1 MESGVRQLTEQDL
14 NTWSTTKN
22 VQYGAVGSTED
33 GRLFRYVSLGGTT
46 TVAPGLLVQAAVSAS
61 NSQGLAIPATTVT
74 ASGQVAAN
82 FAAGSTLLVVTN
94 SSTAVTQDQFAEGFL
109 EVLQTSGT
117 NQGPVSY
124 RIKGNSAAAAS
135 TGYIQVYLAEPLRN
149 TQVLV
154 GGTDTVNL
162 WQSPY
167 SNVVTTTTVNVPIG
181 VTVTQAVN
189 SSTVTNYGWVQT
201 KGQTTAFF
209 DASTAVIG
217 NTVGPSTTTAGYVGL
232 AVAATKPAIGWS
244 KASNSG
250 TAGGYGL
257 VLNIQ

>member
-14 NTWSTTKN
+14 NVWSPTKQ
-22 VQYGAVGSTED
+22 VQYGAIGMTED
-33 GRLFRYVSLGGTT
+33 GRKFRYVSLGGTS
-46 TVAPGLLVQAAVSAS
+46 TVAPGLLMQAAVSAA
-61 NSQGLAIPATTVT
+61 NSQGLVIT
-74 ASGQVAAN
+74 AAGINVQVAAN
-82 FAAGSTLLVVTN
+82 FLAGSTLLVVTN
-94 SSTAVTQDQFAEGFL
+94 SSTAVTQDEFAEGFL
-109 EVLQTSGT
+109 EVLQTTGS

-149 TQVLV
+149 TQTLV
-154 GGTDTVNL
+154 AATDTVNL
-162 WQSPY
+162 WASPF
-167 SNVVTTTTVNVPIG
+167 SAVVATTTVNVPIG

-189 SSTVTNYGWVQT
+189 SATVTNYGWVQC
-201 KGQTTAFF
+201 GGETTAFF

-217 NTVGPSTTTAGYVGL
+217 DTIGPSTTTAGYVGL

-250 TAGGYGL
+250 TAGGYGC
-257 VLNIQ
+257 VLNIS